1 MSSELDVE
9 QLRKLTDIGRALTY
23 TTTVQQVAELT
34 TRRGAAL
41 LDATA
46 AVLMLADGEGGLHVR
61 ATHGVQADRLAAA
74 VTGDDDVT
82 ARLQTLLAAADDCLL
97 AVPLVARGAVTGLV
111 AVALAR
117 DVTAAEEWLLSA
129 LADQAAVALENARLT
144 GEVRLEMEER
154 LRASEGTTNALDRAL
169 ATLAHDIRTPIG
181 AIDGYS
187 SNMEDGVYG
196 PVTERQRAALGR
208 VRMGGRHL
216 LSLLDNVLDMA
227 RLNAGAVVV
236 RAEPV
241 RLANVAREAVELVTP
256 AAAAKLQSLAHSA
269 EDDVVVT
276 GDKARIRQVLV
287 NLLGNAVKF
296 TPTGGTITVTAA
308 GCCSGTTR
316 CGEVRVTDS
325 GPGIAEEE
333 QAAIFAAYY
342 RTAGAARTPGVGL
355 GLAISAA
362 LVSQMGG
369 TLHVESH
376 AGAGSSFALR
386 LPAWSGGAATDPTL
400 RGETE

>member
-1 MSSELDVE
+1 MCVDTSRGDGKRVRWEVDRF
-9 QLRKLTDIGRALTY
+9 QL
-23 TTTVQQVAELT
+23 V
-34 TRRGAAL
+34 
-41 LDATA
+41 
-46 AVLMLADGEGGLHVR
+46 
-61 ATHGVQADRLAAA
+61 VQADRLAAA
-74 VTGDDDVT
+74 TTRGDDVT
-82 ARLQTLLAAADDCLL
+82 ARLQTLLAAADDGLL
-97 AVPLVARGAVTGLV
+97 AVPLVARGTVTGLV
-111 AVALAR
+111 AVALAH

-129 LADQAAVALENARLT
+129 LADHAAVALENARLT
-144 GEVRLEMEER
+144 GEVRIEMEER
-154 LRASEGTTNALDRAL
+154 LRASEGTTSALDRAL

-187 SNMEDGVYG
+187 SNIEDGLYG
-196 PVTERQRAALGR
+196 PVTERQRVALGR

-241 RLANVAREAVELVTP
+241 RLAIVAREAVELAAP
-256 AAAAKLQSLAHSA
+256 AAAAKLQSLTHAGEH
-269 EDDVVVT
+269 DVVVT
-276 GDKARIRQVLV
+276 GDQARIRQVLV

-308 GCCSGTTR
+308 GCCSGATR
-316 CGEVRVTDS
+316 YGEVRVTDT
-325 GPGIAEEE
+325 GPGIAEDE

-342 RTAGAARTPGVGL
+342 RSAGAARTPGVGL

-362 LVSQMGG
+362 LVAQMGG
-369 TLHVESH
+369 TLRVESE

-386 LPAWSGGAATDPTL
+386 LPAWSGGAVTDATPGGHTP
-400 RGETE
+400 